1 MVLLPRK
8 RCDYLFFTFE
18 KKNTRLFFQKRRR
31 VIPWSL
37 NLFERKY
44 YEFALPLRISENGNP
59 KFLLYSFKLKPSQV
73 SCLAKNIWFHNCCSF
88 HLWPQILIRS
98 LLTFNNC
105 NTKDYWIYFYSKVN
119 VSTSAIRFK
128 NNLVIVKE
136 DCIAVRITVFVAVSG
151 CVTGIRC
158 NLYSSFVDE
167 LFLFKDQK
175 HRYGFVC
182 VCNLYWQCR
191 NNRGLWKRTC

>member
-59 KFLLYSFKLKPSQV
+59 KFLLYSFELKPSQV
-73 SCLAKNIWFHNCCSF
+73 SCSAKNIWFHNCCSF

-119 VSTSAIRFK
+119 VSTSAIRFLK
-128 NNLVIVKE
+128 KSGFSQRRLTSCKDNCFCCCFRMRHWYTLWLV
-136 DCIAVRITVFVAVSG
+136 
-151 CVTGIRC
+151 
-158 NLYSSFVDE
+158 
-167 LFLFKDQK
+167 
-175 HRYGFVC
+175 
-182 VCNLYWQCR
+182 
-191 NNRGLWKRTC
+191 

>member
-1 MVLLPRK
+1 MKFNDIKSIIFILLFN
-8 RCDYLFFTFE
+8 YLSYLKLWNEFVCFILNEWSWNLTKQNIYCVCHLNLLGFTATWKMWLSILYFW

-31 VIPWSL
+31 VIPWLL

-59 KFLLYSFKLKPSQV
+59 KFLLYSFELKPSQV

-105 NTKDYWIYFYSKVN
+105 NTKRLLNIF
-119 VSTSAIRFK
+119 
-128 NNLVIVKE
+128 
-136 DCIAVRITVFVAVSG
+136 
-151 CVTGIRC
+151 
-158 NLYSSFVDE
+158 
-167 LFLFKDQK
+167 
-175 HRYGFVC
+175 
-182 VCNLYWQCR
+182 
-191 NNRGLWKRTC
+191 